1 MFDED
6 FDPDYD
12 PANEQRLYQATP
24 TMEAHTAD
32 EGRRVHVH
40 VVDGAGGQ
48 LHAWGAAPDAVITA
62 RDPQHGRRLADI
74 ITGQPVTAP
83 DGEDVDPD
91 TGAAPAWVDQ
101 RALAADI
108 ADLLARGGYPIT
120 PTADQV
126 LAALPQFLDALAQ
139 TSADAALGV
148 LRAKLR

>member
-6 FDPDYD
+6 FDPDSD
-12 PANEQRLYQATP
+12 PDTEKRLYQATP
-24 TMEAHTAD
+24 TMEARTAD

-40 VVDGAGGQ
+40 IVDGAGGQ
-48 LHAWGAAPDAVITA
+48 LHAWGADPDAVITA
-62 RDPQHGRRLADI
+62 TDPRHGCRLADI
-74 ITGQPVTAP
+74 INGQPVTAP
-83 DGEDVDPD
+83 DPDIVDPD
-91 TGAAPAWVDQ
+91 TGKTPRWVDE

-108 ADLLARGGYPIT
+108 AGLLARGGYPIQ

-126 LAALPQFLDALAQ
+126 QRALPKFLAALAQ

>member
-12 PANEQRLYQATP
+12 PATEQRLYQATP

-62 RDPQHGRRLADI
+62 RDPQHGPFAVLG
-74 ITGQPVTAP
+74 TGHCERHHHALRSPAV
-83 DGEDVDPD
+83 
-91 TGAAPAWVDQ
+91 GAVPHVSFPRGCPAVV
-101 RALAADI
+101 
-108 ADLLARGGYPIT
+108 P
-120 PTADQV
+120 
-126 LAALPQFLDALAQ
+126 
-139 TSADAALGV
+139 
-148 LRAKLR
+148 